1 MYVRLNESALML
13 SVAIY
18 QDRSCKGFAQA
29 FNVVDIIELLIVQE
43 YNFESTR
50 KVLI

>member
-18 QDRSCKGFAQA
+18 RDSSCEAFSQA
-29 FNVVDIIELLIVQE
+29 F
-43 YNFESTR
+43 
-50 KVLI
+50 